1 MTNAVLI
8 DAAEVAQILDVSK
21 AFAYKVVR
29 ELNEE
34 LKTGTLPYISGKSVK
49 PLGYAECTPVHQNR
63 LNFPFN
69 SFQLCLDFS
78 WTANLLQS

>member
-1 MTNAVLI
+1 MTNTILI

-34 LKTGTLPYISGKSVK
+34 LKNKGFITIAGKVSRKYFEEKFYGLAKEGT
-49 PLGYAECTPVHQNR
+49 
-63 LNFPFN
+63 
-69 SFQLCLDFS
+69 
-78 WTANLLQS
+78 

>member
-34 LKTGTLPYISGKSVK
+34 LKNKGFITIAGKVSRKYFEEKFYGRAKEGT
-49 PLGYAECTPVHQNR
+49 
-63 LNFPFN
+63 
-69 SFQLCLDFS
+69 
-78 WTANLLQS
+78 

>member
-8 DAAEVAQILDVSK
+8 DAAEVAHRLDVSK

-34 LKTGTLPYISGKSVK
+34 LKNKGFITIAGKVSRKYFEEKFYGLAKEGT
-49 PLGYAECTPVHQNR
+49 
-63 LNFPFN
+63 
-69 SFQLCLDFS
+69 
-78 WTANLLQS
+78 

>member
-34 LKTGTLPYISGKSVK
+34 LKNKGFINYNNQCIIYNVDNGQATTW
-49 PLGYAECTPVHQNR
+49 TPTVE
-63 LNFPFN
+63 
-69 SFQLCLDFS
+69 DIFS
-78 WTANLLQS
+78 NDWEIVN

>member
-1 MTNAVLI
+1 MTNAILI

-34 LKTGTLPYISGKSVK
+34 LKNKGFITIAGKVIRKYFEEKFYGLAKEGT
-49 PLGYAECTPVHQNR
+49 
-63 LNFPFN
+63 
-69 SFQLCLDFS
+69 
-78 WTANLLQS
+78 

>member
-1 MTNAVLI
+1 MTNTVLI

-34 LKTGTLPYISGKSVK
+34 LKNKGFITIAGKVSRKYFEEKFYGLSKEGT
-49 PLGYAECTPVHQNR
+49 
-63 LNFPFN
+63 
-69 SFQLCLDFS
+69 
-78 WTANLLQS
+78 

>member
-8 DAAEVAQILDVSK
+8 DAAEVVQILDVSK

-34 LKTGTLPYISGKSVK
+34 LKNKGFITIAGKVSRKYFEEKFYGLAKEV
-49 PLGYAECTPVHQNR
+49 T
-63 LNFPFN
+63 
-69 SFQLCLDFS
+69 
-78 WTANLLQS
+78 

>member
-34 LKTGTLPYISGKSVK
+34 LKAIPHKDCACIAQS
-49 PLGYAECTPVHQNR
+49 
-63 LNFPFN
+63 
-69 SFQLCLDFS
+69 DFS
-78 WTANLLQS
+78 SDCTTRT

>member
-1 MTNAVLI
+1 MTNTILI

-34 LKTGTLPYISGKSVK
+34 LKNKGFITIAGKVSRKYFEEKFYELAKEGT
-49 PLGYAECTPVHQNR
+49 
-63 LNFPFN
+63 
-69 SFQLCLDFS
+69 
-78 WTANLLQS
+78 

>member
-34 LKTGTLPYISGKSVK
+34 LKNKGFITIAGKVRRKYFEEKFYGLAKGGT
-49 PLGYAECTPVHQNR
+49 
-63 LNFPFN
+63 
-69 SFQLCLDFS
+69 
-78 WTANLLQS
+78 

>member
-21 AFAYKVVR
+21 SFAYKVVR

-34 LKTGTLPYISGKSVK
+34 LKNKGFITIAGKVSRKYFEEKFYGLAKEGT
-49 PLGYAECTPVHQNR
+49 
-63 LNFPFN
+63 
-69 SFQLCLDFS
+69 
-78 WTANLLQS
+78 

>member
-34 LKTGTLPYISGKSVK
+34 LKNKGFITIAGKVSRK
-49 PLGYAECTPVHQNR
+49 YFEEKFYGLAKETSYEKSIDKSAKN
-63 LNFPFN
+63 
-69 SFQLCLDFS
+69 
-78 WTANLLQS
+78 

>member
-1 MTNAVLI
+1 MTNVVLI

-34 LKTGTLPYISGKSVK
+34 LKNKGFITIAGKVSRKYFEEKFYGLAKEGT
-49 PLGYAECTPVHQNR
+49 
-63 LNFPFN
+63 
-69 SFQLCLDFS
+69 
-78 WTANLLQS
+78 

>member
-1 MTNAVLI
+1 MTNTVLI

-34 LKTGTLPYISGKSVK
+34 LKNKGFITIAGKVSRK
-49 PLGYAECTPVHQNR
+49 YFEEK
-63 LNFPFN
+63 FY
-69 SFQLCLDFS
+69 
-78 WTANLLQS
+78 

>member
-29 ELNEE
+29 ELNGE
-34 LKTGTLPYISGKSVK
+34 LKNKGFITIAGKVSRKYFEEKFYGLAKEGT
-49 PLGYAECTPVHQNR
+49 
-63 LNFPFN
+63 
-69 SFQLCLDFS
+69 
-78 WTANLLQS
+78 

>member
-34 LKTGTLPYISGKSVK
+34 LKNKGFITIAGKVIRKYFAEKFYGLAKEGT
-49 PLGYAECTPVHQNR
+49 
-63 LNFPFN
+63 
-69 SFQLCLDFS
+69 
-78 WTANLLQS
+78 

>member
-34 LKTGTLPYISGKSVK
+34 LKNKGFITIAGKVSRK
-49 PLGYAECTPVHQNR
+49 YFEEKFYGLAKEGA
-63 LNFPFN
+63 
-69 SFQLCLDFS
+69 
-78 WTANLLQS
+78 

>member
-1 MTNAVLI
+1 MTNVILI

-34 LKTGTLPYISGKSVK
+34 LKNKGFITIAGKVSRKYFEEKFYGLAKEGT
-49 PLGYAECTPVHQNR
+49 
-63 LNFPFN
+63 
-69 SFQLCLDFS
+69 
-78 WTANLLQS
+78 

>member
-34 LKTGTLPYISGKSVK
+34 LKNKGFITIASKVSRKYFEEKFYGLAKEGT
-49 PLGYAECTPVHQNR
+49 
-63 LNFPFN
+63 
-69 SFQLCLDFS
+69 
-78 WTANLLQS
+78 

>member
-1 MTNAVLI
+1 MTNTILI

-34 LKTGTLPYISGKSVK
+34 LKNKGFITIAGKVSRKYFEEKFYGLAKEV
-49 PLGYAECTPVHQNR
+49 T
-63 LNFPFN
+63 
-69 SFQLCLDFS
+69 
-78 WTANLLQS
+78 